1 MAKKKAP
8 AKQPLGPRARQDLLT
23 IQDARQLNPTPPAR
37 LEPELPRLG
46 AMPPASQ
53 PSPIGP
59 SAAIAGPSPS
69 DPAGAPSAT
78 PRPEGLI
85 GLELGRTG
93 LTQYYGPVVQEFLP
107 ELQYERG
114 RRLLREMSDN
124 DPTIGALLAAI
135 TMLVRSVEWRTE
147 PAEEEDPRAPSME

>member
-37 LEPELPRLG
+37 LEPELPRLR

-69 DPAGAPSAT
+69 NPAAAPRAT
-78 PRPEGLI
+78 PRPEGLR
-85 GLELGRTG
+85 GLQCGLTG
-93 LTQYYGPVVQEFLP
+93 LAQYYGALRQEFRP
-107 ELQYERG
+107 DLQH
-114 RRLLREMSDN
+114 
-124 DPTIGALLAAI
+124 
-135 TMLVRSVEWRTE
+135 E
-147 PAEEEDPRAPSME
+147 P